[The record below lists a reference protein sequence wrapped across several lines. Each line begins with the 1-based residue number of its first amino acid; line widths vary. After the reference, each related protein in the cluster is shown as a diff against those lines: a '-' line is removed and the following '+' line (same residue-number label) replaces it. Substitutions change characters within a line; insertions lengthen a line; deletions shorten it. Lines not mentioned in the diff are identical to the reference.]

1 MKRLLHATLVLL
13 AVLPWLFGC
22 LLFGCALLLTM
33 AAHKLEPQS
42 RWGNCWSFV
51 GPRFINRGGYVA
63 IRLVSRPRIFNRK
76 FIPHAIWL
84 ASILPGTELEQTEP
98 VRRITRLRD
107 VWQTL
112 YFPFRIRKVE
122 T

>member
-1 MKRLLHATLVLL
+1 MKRL
-13 AVLPWLFGC
+13 
-22 LLFGCALLLTM
+22 
-33 AAHKLEPQS
+33 
-42 RWGNCWSFV
+42 
-51 GPRFINRGGYVA
+51 
-63 IRLVSRPRIFNRK
+63 
-76 FIPHAIWL
+76 PHAIWI

-112 YFPFRIRKVE
+112 YFPFRIRKGE